1 MRPLAS
7 TGDGRRH
14 TTTVR
19 FDGDLWGRLGDAA
32 DRLGVRRAELIRDAA
47 REHLARLDQL
57 DRLGELEQRVDGLA
71 QAIALLSR
79 AHRRA
84 RPTSTAVPFG
94 VPIRGPIGVPTRSE
108 HP

>member
-1 MRPLAS
+1 MKPLAS
-7 TGDGRRH
+7 TGGGRRH

-19 FDGDLWGRLGDAA
+19 FDGDLWSRLGDTA

-57 DRLGELEQRVDGLA
+57 DRLAELEQRVDGLA

-79 AHRRA
+79 AQRFA
-84 RPTSTAVPFG
+84 RPVSAAAPFG

-108 HP
+108 CP

>member
-1 MRPLAS
+1 MNPLAS

-19 FDGDLWGRLGDAA
+19 FDGDLWNRLGDAA

-79 AHRRA
+79 AQRRV
-84 RPTSTAVPFG
+84 RPTSAAVPFD